1 MGCESRKAEASVGG
15 MRDEEKE
22 GWLEQE
28 KEISDERTGGW
39 QSVFIL
45 CV

>member
-1 MGCESRKAEASVGG
+1 MGCEIKKAEASVGG
-15 MRDEEKE
+15 MMDKEKE

-28 KEISDERTGGW
+28 KDLSDEGKGGW

-45 CV
+45 CA